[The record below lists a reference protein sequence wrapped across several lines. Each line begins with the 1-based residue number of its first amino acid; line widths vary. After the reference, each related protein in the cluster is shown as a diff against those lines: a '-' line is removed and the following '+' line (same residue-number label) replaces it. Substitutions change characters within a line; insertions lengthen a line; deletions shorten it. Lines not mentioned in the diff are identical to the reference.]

1 MITSLSFRLL
11 VLDGMDVA
19 IEIIGATRDDALA
32 IADIHLARPSS
43 VRHAAANAE
52 LVRRHCWQPT
62 LSLVGPRQGGRAV
75 GYMLIDG
82 EHLDHLY
89 VHSEAQARGGLRAAA
104 QGAKSR
110 RIALDF
116 PAQCKRQDFL

>member
-1 MITSLSFRLL
+1 
-11 VLDGMDVA
+11 MDLA

-32 IADIHLARPSS
+32 IADIHLAARAQYVVRLHTDDETRSWFASIVGNRPS
-43 VRHAAANAE
+43 AWWLA
-52 LVRRHCWQPT
+52 
-62 LSLVGPRQGGRAV
+62 RQGGREV

-89 VHSEAQARGGLRAAA
+89 IHPEAQGRGVGSALLRKARSL
-104 QGAKSR
+104 SPR
-110 RIALDF
+110 RIALYCSRDF